1 MRLANTN
8 EIFEFIESGE
18 QAAAPMRAQLAQRF
32 GIDGCYVEGV
42 QWIRE
47 QRGYGLDSH
56 LGRLPV
62 DYVPTSPKIRATAN
76 EVTRLTQKAA
86 ASTHPRAIYMD
97 VRPPERDC
105 GPDAAFRAG
114 VHETLTNA
122 AVDSS
127 GYLRTAQMANWR
139 RCVFGTWGM
148 GLSLESAGEYGQRLC
163 TFDFD
168 PTCLI
173 TDPYVQ
179 KIDLKD
185 HPWVIYND
193 TWTRDRLLA
202 AFPHLEALLKPEQ
215 MHTVEQLE
223 PQKMELSRLS
233 ENRLFSRYARY
244 SKSKAARI
252 YQVHV
257 RDGYRFDKW
266 YVVVEIT
273 KGKKELVNEDDDA
286 CPFGGESGLPLAI
299 LHGYL
304 RADTMWSWGEPAQ
317 LKEDQ
322 DKANLVETQN
332 QRILKNYAHQKIRF
346 DKRAYGRDLNPD
358 DIQRLWDNK
367 VGGLIPYEGS
377 DRVRNY
383 APPEVMSMPP
393 PPPFLMES
401 LDRIADKMREK
412 THKSPGMFGVE
423 KSHVPNSTSQQ
434 VREDADQVASMRV
447 HMDVNAHEYLV
458 GVLHGTTLK
467 MAQSRN
473 PHTLA
478 LLRQERF
485 DAQDFAVVA
494 DTDWRNPGVVMTIQ
508 ESTVRN
514 ISRQQ
519 KLANL
524 DRAAERQMIGP
535 DEYKQ
540 AMADDLPLTDADR
553 DMVQQLRKSV
563 LEIVYGGQWQPRP
576 LGRWTQMFIDEAI
589 KAQMSPATK
598 RDPSALQRLGIAI
611 QSQQAVWA
619 QEQVA
624 SNPELQAT
632 LAQGGGTPNAEQ
644 AQQGPQPGDSVSVA
658 DLIGALSSGGGSGAS
673 ASVPAAAA

>member
-1 MRLANTN
+1 MRLANTS
-8 EIFEFIESGE
+8 EIFEFIETGE
-18 QAAAPMRAQLAQRF
+18 QAAEPMRAQLAQRL
-32 GIDGCYVEGV
+32 GIDACYVEGV

-47 QRGYGLDSH
+47 RREQGMDSR
-56 LGRLPV
+56 LGKLPV

-122 AVDSS
+122 AIDAA

-139 RCVFGTWGM
+139 RSWAGPWGM
-148 GLSLESAGEYGQRLC
+148 GLAIESAGEYGQRLC
-163 TFDFD
+163 SFDFD

-173 TDPYVQ
+173 TDPFVQ

-202 AFPHLEALLKPEQ
+202 AFPQLKDALKPELMQ
-215 MHTVEQLE
+215 TVEQLE
-223 PQKMELSRLS
+223 PQKMELAKLS

-252 YQVHV
+252 YQVHPK
-257 RDGYRFDKW
+257 DGYRFDKW

-273 KGKKELVNEDDDA
+273 KGQKQLVNEDDDA
-286 CPFGGESGLPLAI
+286 CPFGGDCGLPFVL

-346 DKRAYGRDLNPD
+346 DKRAYGRDVNPD

-377 DRVRNY
+377 DRVRNHS
-383 APPEVMSMPP
+383 PPEVLSMPP
-393 PPPFLMES
+393 PPPFLLDA
-401 LDRIADKMREK
+401 LDRISEKMREK

-458 GVLHGTTLK
+458 GVLHGTTIK
-467 MAQSRN
+467 MAQARN

-524 DRAAERQMIGP
+524 DRAAERRMIGP

-553 DMVQQLRKSV
+553 DMTQQLRKSV
-563 LEIVYGGQWQPRP
+563 LEIVYGADWVPRP
-576 LGRWTQMFIDEAI
+576 LGRWTQTFIDEAI
-589 KAQMSPATK
+589 KAQMSTQAK
-598 RDPSALQRLGIAI
+598 RDQTALQRLGMAI
-611 QSQQAVWA
+611 QSQYQMMS
-619 QEQVA
+619 QEALA
-624 SNPELQAT
+624 SDPSLQAK
-632 LAQGGGTPNAEQ
+632 LAQGGGTPTAEQ
-644 AQQGPQPGDSVSVA
+644 AQKPEPNQSASVA
-658 DLIGALSSGGGSGAS
+658 DLLSALSSGSGPGGVAGETAT
-673 ASVPAAAA
+673 AA